1 MKQGF
6 FLAAFLI
13 SLVIPCNAQ
22 ITGLQLGNKAP
33 EITMQNPEG
42 VLLNLKEWQGKLV
55 LIDFWASWCGPCK
68 ALAPILERVDN
79 KLRESNS
86 DVKVYKYNIE
96 NDAKLVT
103 SLGVRAVPTIK
114 FFSGGENTKTNVGMM
129 TEVALLE
136 SASIL

>member
-1 MKQGF
+1 ME
-6 FLAAFLI
+6 
-13 SLVIPCNAQ
+13 S
-22 ITGLQLGNKAP
+22 
-33 EITMQNPEG
+33 
-42 VLLNLKEWQGKLV
+42 
-55 LIDFWASWCGPCK
+55 
-68 ALAPILERVDN
+68 
-79 KLRESNS
+79 KLRESKS

-96 NDAKLVT
+96 NDSNLVA